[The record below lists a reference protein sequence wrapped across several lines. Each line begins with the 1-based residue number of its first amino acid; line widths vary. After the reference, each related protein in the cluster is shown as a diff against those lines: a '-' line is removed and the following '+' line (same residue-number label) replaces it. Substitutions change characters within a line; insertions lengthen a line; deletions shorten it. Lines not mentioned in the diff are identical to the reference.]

1 MAFRTV
7 RSTNAGS
14 TPRHPW
20 HGPAVSAHAT
30 APCFL
35 GDHTAAA
42 SEAIGRVRNG
52 PDRQFRFSNRQR
64 TVFSDV
70 LLFWIAF
77 IFTRPFGATFGD
89 FLTKPLDHG
98 GLAMPRDHAS
108 LITVALLGFVL
119 LVSTQMSRRLAVAPD

>member
-1 MAFRTV
+1 MVT
-7 RSTNAGS
+7 AG
-14 TPRHPW
+14 
-20 HGPAVSAHAT
+20 V
-30 APCFL
+30 
-35 GDHTAAA
+35 
-42 SEAIGRVRNG
+42 IGVVILLHYGTRL
-52 PDRQFRFSNRQR
+52 
-64 TVFSDV
+64 SDV